1 MANKNSQQKCQTKLL
16 SNNMVMQLKLNPRQ
30 KCYTKLLSN
39 IVSTGVAQ
47 TTTMTKLLQKIL
59 LEQLSAGVAQTTST
73 AEMVNKISQ
82 LQLQRTCKTYTK
94 QLSNNISTGTV
105 PATCM
110 TELLHKIAQKKQ
122 VFMQLKLHTWRKCYI
137 KMVNN
142 ILVQTT
148 NTAEMLQRISQQ

>member
-1 MANKNSQQKCQTKLL
+1 
-16 SNNMVMQLKLNPRQ
+16 MVMQLKLNPKQ

-82 LQLQRTCKTYTK
+82 LQLQCTCKTYAK
-94 QLSNNISTGTV
+94 QLSNKLSTGTAQ
-105 PATCM
+105 ATCM
-110 TELLHKIAQKKQ
+110 AELLHKIAQKKQ
-122 VFMQLKLHTWRKCYI
+122 VFMQLKLNTWRKCYI
-137 KMVNN
+137 KIVNN
-142 ILVQTT
+142 TLVQTT
-148 NTAEMLQRISQQ
+148 NIAEML